1 MNPIPQD
8 RQTAFINELQSR
20 YDQTGPGLQLSTN
33 DIDRWTEIVG
43 STTRHA
49 YDVIARHLAV
59 GFHERRYPFWF
70 CDAVVNAVIAFVY
83 DDFFQKGEDFPALFY
98 KIYLAFDAGEVG
110 REGMDPI
117 EVYTRP
123 MIEEIVRN
131 LAEEAG

>member
-1 MNPIPQD
+1 MSAD
-8 RQTAFINELQSR
+8 T
-20 YDQTGPGLQLSTN
+20 
-33 DIDRWTEIVG
+33 
-43 STTRHA
+43 H
-49 YDVIARHLAV
+49 
-59 GFHERRYPFWF
+59 FWF

-83 DDFFQKGEDFPALFY
+83 DDFLQKGEDLPALFY
-98 KIYLAFDAGEVG
+98 KIYLAFDAGEVE